1 MEATTDV
8 RADARRAR
16 FREAVTGLAA
26 RARSGDLLRM
36 ILMPASVLLLTGFAF
51 MLFGWWGAA
60 HTHRQIEQI
69 PYLISGGLIGFA
81 MVILGGLLLATSIW
95 LATLQQVQQRADERA
110 ATQLTQLLE
119 TMPRERELEEPPAP
133 APARRA
139 RGTRIKASS

>member
-1 MEATTDV
+1 MEATTEV
-8 RADARRAR
+8 RVDPRRAR
-16 FREAVTGLAA
+16 FRDAVNGLAS

-36 ILMPASVLLLTGFAF
+36 LLMPASVLLVGGFAF
-51 MLFGWWGAA
+51 MLLGWWGAA

-110 ATQLTQLLE
+110 ATQLTQLVE
-119 TMPRERELEEPPAP
+119 SMQREREEPAEPT
-133 APARRA
+133 RRA

>member
-1 MEATTDV
+1 MMEATTDV
-8 RADARRAR
+8 RADVRRAR

-26 RARSGDLLRM
+26 RARGGDLLRM
-36 ILMPASVLLLTGFAF
+36 IILPASVLLLTGFAF

-110 ATQLTQLLE
+110 VTQLTQLLE
-119 TMPRERELEEPPAP
+119 TMQGDREEPPAP
-133 APARRA
+133 ARRP
-139 RGTRIKASS
+139 RGTRIKATS

>member
-26 RARSGDLLRM
+26 RARGGDLLRM
-36 ILMPASVLLLTGFAF
+36 ILMPASVLLLSGFAF

-81 MVILGGLLLATSIW
+81 MVILGGLLLVTSIW

-119 TMPRERELEEPPAP
+119 TVQREREPEEPP

-139 RGTRIKASS
+139 RGTRIKATS